1 MAMPATVYKAS
12 AANAYTTEVYGVLQ
26 SSQWFP
32 VNIIKGGK
40 QMDSVLLQLQT
51 GWGKALYQKFLVK
64 QVAASL
70 YR

>member
-1 MAMPATVYKAS
+1 MGSV
-12 AANAYTTEVYGVLQ
+12 Q

-51 GWGKALYQKFLVK
+51 GWGKALYQKFLIK
-64 QVAASL
+64 QVAGSL

>member
-1 MAMPATVYKAS
+1 MPHTYS
-12 AANAYTTEVYGVLQ
+12 ADPTITLQ
-26 SSQWFP
+26 SAQWFP

-40 QMDSVLLQLQT
+40 QMDSVLLQLMT
-51 GWGKALYQKFLVK
+51 GWGKALYQKFLIK